1 MCVNSMKKYFL
12 FLVFFFSFFIVDICF
27 GGPRKQRD
35 QQRMTRAL
43 NFRQNSG
50 WQSMMFDD
58 DDGYDEDEVTISHLI
73 KLKADAGKELT
84 ELMKRLGNDKKDTI
98 DAQIRKIQ
106 QNIDEYDAKITEKQN
121 QSKTYTDAL
130 TQGISRGLTGRKC
143 SSSQDLPLI
152 LTQAMAERFFNP
164 INDVVTEK
172 STTFWQYFFDGLE
185 NKVSATMQF
194 FGFQP
199 TVSDFDVSR
208 WQKKCAEI
216 ADNYKELRKGIETS
230 ESRSTSMQLRSLLI
244 DVDGEQEKEVKQSI
258 ADVQWL
264 KKRKGDLI
272 FFRSLLETAKIRL
285 DEVGNE
291 RELETALFILIAELE
306 GMIEQLEGIACLQDI
321 IDPTRTH
328 LMNSYFLSLD
338 SALGDLESLI
348 APDKYEKKD
357 IKRKKQGG
365 YSGYNYGYDD

>member
-1 MCVNSMKKYFL
+1 MCGMGMKKYFL
-12 FLVFFFSFFIVDICF
+12 FLLFSFLVVDLCL
-27 GGPRKQRD
+27 GSAYSRKGRSRPNHRGFTD
-35 QQRMTRAL
+35 YPG
-43 NFRQNSG
+43 FRPSKF
-50 WQSMMFDD
+50 SSMFDD
-58 DDGYDEDEVTISHLI
+58 EDGYDEDEVHLI
-73 KLKADAGKELT
+73 KLKANASKELAS
-84 ELMKRLGNDKKDTI
+84 LLDKVDKKETRDTRI
-98 DAQIRKIQ
+98 ERLTEEIKILDAQ
-106 QNIDEYDAKITEKQN
+106 ITEKQN
-121 QSKTYTDAL
+121 QSKTYSDAL

-143 SSSQDLPLI
+143 SSSQDLPLV
-152 LTQAMAERFFNP
+152 LTQAMAERFFSP

-194 FGFQP
+194 FGFKP

-244 DVDGEQEKEVKQSI
+244 DVEGEQEKDMTQNVT
-258 ADVQWL
+258 DVLWL

-272 FFRSLLETAKIRL
+272 FFKALLETAKLRL
-285 DEVGNE
+285 DEVGYEE

-306 GMIEQLEGIACLQDI
+306 GIIEQLEGISCLQDI
-321 IDPTRTH
+321 IDPIRTH

-338 SALGDLESLI
+338 SALSDLESLI
-348 APDKYEKKD
+348 APDKYERKD
-357 IKRKKQGG
+357 TKRKKQGG
-365 YSGYNYGYDD
+365 YSSGYNYGYDD